1 MDIRGL
7 SMEKPVKKLQ
17 RVRTR
22 RQLLRATAAGVL
34 RATAVGAV
42 SIPFLALA
50 RKSASGQAATA
61 RAATARASA
70 AF

>member
-1 MDIRGL
+1 
-7 SMEKPVKKLQ
+7 MEKPVKKLQ

-50 RKSASGQAATA
+50 RKSASAGQGGDGQGGDGQGL
-61 RAATARASA
+61 SLIHI
-70 AF
+70 